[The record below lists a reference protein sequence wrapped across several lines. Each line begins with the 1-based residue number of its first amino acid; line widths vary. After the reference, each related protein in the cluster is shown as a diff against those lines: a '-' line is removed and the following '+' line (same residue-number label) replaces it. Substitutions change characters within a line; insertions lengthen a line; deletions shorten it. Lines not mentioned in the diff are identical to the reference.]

1 MSTDEEIKR
10 KMDKLVSQSTIL
22 IASPETIEKLKSK
35 GHPIKSTT
43 ITYKDYLDAL
53 FDKRRKI
60 ADSLIK
66 TLPHLSDSVANGT
79 ISALYEELKEC
90 FAFGIPGA
98 GITLALIL
106 FELACKYRL
115 FEEWKKNDPNIKW
128 ERIEEIKLSSVIKGL
143 RKHKVISEEERKKL
157 DEFNADT
164 RNSYIHYNIQKLV
177 KDMVIGE
184 LPSMNIET
192 GEITVVKD
200 VNAAE
205 YPHLW
210 FSAKRVLD
218 QKTVVLIV
226 SFCISWVNRLLSTS
240 K

>member
-1 MSTDEEIKR
+1 MSTDDVIRK
-10 KMDKLVSQSTIL
+10 KMDELVSQSTIL
-22 IASPETIEKLKSK
+22 VASPETIEKLKAK
-35 GHPIKSTT
+35 GHPIKSST
-43 ITYKDYLDAL
+43 ITYKDYLDSL

-60 ADSLIK
+60 ADDLIK
-66 TLPHLSDSVANGT
+66 ILPHLSDSIANST

-115 FEEWKKNDPNIKW
+115 FEEWKKNDPNSKW
-128 ERIEEIKLSSVIKGL
+128 ERIEEIKLSTVIKGL
-143 RKHKVISEEERKKL
+143 RKHEVISDEERSKL
-157 DEFNADT
+157 DTFNLDT

-192 GEITVVKD
+192 GEVTVLKD
-200 VNAAE
+200 VNASK